1 MFKNKQKAIIVFSM
15 LGEVFSDSILR
26 KLPNDV
32 FEKVQEEVLP
42 FVGQIPLPDD
52 IDAFVLDNILKDEEL
67 LDIEEEEEFIAE
79 IKEENILELDGD
91 IFLAKAPLESVVF
104 VLKQEKPIFQVFLIT
119 FFNEET
125 QKLLKQLL
133 MESGVNLIKD
143 FQKTAILE
151 GVEAKVKKEFI
162 EKVKAHIK
170 QEIKV

>member
-67 LDIEEEEEFIAE
+67 LDIEEEEEFVAE

-104 VLKQEKPIFQVFLIT
+104 VLKQEKTIFQVFLIT

-170 QEIKV
+170 QETKV